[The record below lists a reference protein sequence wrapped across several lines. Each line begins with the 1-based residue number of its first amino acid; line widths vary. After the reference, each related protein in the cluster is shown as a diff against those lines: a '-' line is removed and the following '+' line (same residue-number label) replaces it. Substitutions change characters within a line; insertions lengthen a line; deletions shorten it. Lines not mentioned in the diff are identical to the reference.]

1 MIETPSSASPEST
14 NQPKPRMRR
23 ANRGSWVGGAVLI
36 LLGIIFLLQNQGL
49 FSFENWWALFILIPA
64 LGSFGS
70 AWSAFQDAGGYL
82 DSKARSSL
90 LFGILLTIVSAI
102 FLFDLSWTYLGPAL
116 LILVGVSILVS
127 GFLPKSQA

>member
-1 MIETPSSASPEST
+1 MIETPSPQKPEST
-14 NQPKPRMRR
+14 NQPEPGLHR

-36 LLGIIFLLQNQGL
+36 LLGITFLLQNQGL